1 MNQYQLCLAE
11 AIVLGYSIGT
21 GKPVD
26 GLKPKLWRGEFA
38 QAYAALVS
46 GKGIDVQLATY
57 FRHIFDV
64 KAPMDTL
71 VQLVKREQE
80 TWHQLQTKKRLKE
93 AANTAT
99 AEQLAQALAI
109 LEGKTHGKEKQQ
121 LPERVG
127 QSTRPAPQDNQ
138 GAGAPVHQVKPVA
151 NVPRAGQG
159 TGAKQEQHRVQH
171 GVSATQKAGI
181 HR

>member
-21 GKPVD
+21 GKPVE

-38 QAYAALVS
+38 QAYKALVS
-46 GKGIDVQLATY
+46 GKGIDVPLATY

-64 KAPMDTL
+64 KAPMGTL

-80 TWHQLQTKKRLKE
+80 LWHQLETKKRLKE

-109 LEGKTHGKEKQQ
+109 LEGKAHGKEKQ
-121 LPERVG
+121 LPHGVE
-127 QSTRPAPQDNQ
+127 QPTRPAPQDNQ
-138 GAGAPVHQVKPVA
+138 RAGKPVQQAQAMA

-159 TGAKQEQHRVQH
+159 TGAKQEQHRVFN
-171 GVSATQKAGI
+171 GVSAAQKAGI